1 MKFLKYVLICLIAL
15 LFIFLAVTYF
25 IPFERYIPEVER
37 VISALVE
44 RPVRIER
51 LKIELLPAP
60 HLHIEGVTVGR
71 VGEVKLGALEVGFD
85 ANSLFHSQ
93 CVVSLVVIERGELD
107 QGAVTELFEW
117 LMSPVP
123 TVQEPV
129 YCRVERLDFKGFR
142 LEVPDMPLDGV
153 AGTVLFTAN
162 NDPDLISLHVPLFD
176 LTAEVKPRPDGTF
189 HVVATTPG
197 WAVPDIPDMQL
208 EGIKAI
214 GDISDTDF
222 DIQELSGKLMGVTL
236 RGKARLH
243 WEPEWELSGAVNIA
257 GSNVSHAIK
266 ALDGRVIGFGRLQG
280 HGVFHSHGATPDA
293 LVEHLVMDADVKS
306 TDFSL
311 QIEPRAKQPLKLEQL
326 NTHIAYT
333 PDAIRLQQ
341 MDAKLAGGT
350 LKGAMTLLPATSI
363 FRFDLSPK
371 GVHPQPIVRA
381 VDDGLLLSGVL
392 DANVKGSINLDHL
405 RDFPR
410 ESRIEGKF
418 TIRHGELGES
428 KLVEA
433 VNSNIPKTQEKK
445 IQFDQISSDILVD
458 NAGFQLSKLKIVA
471 SVFNAEGNLSI
482 SSQEQLDGVLGMD
495 LKGMAGLVSFP
506 LRVSGSLDSPVV
518 RPTGGVMAGAAIGTA
533 LLGPVGAAIGIRAG
547 PLIDRVWGK
556 KANTPASGVVPAGK
570 GGATQGAVHPAH

>member
-1 MKFLKYVLICLIAL
+1 MKFLKYGLISLIAL

-25 IPFERYIPEVER
+25 IPFGRYIPEVER
-37 VISALVE
+37 VISTLVE

-60 HLHIEGVTVGR
+60 HLHIEGITVGHR
-71 VGEVKLGALEVGFD
+71 GEVKLGVLEVGFD
-85 ANSLFHSQ
+85 VNSLFNHQ
-93 CVVSLVVIERGELD
+93 CVVSLAVIDHGVLAE
-107 QGAVTELFEW
+107 GAVAELFDW

-129 YCRVERLDFKGFR
+129 YCRIERLDFNNFH
-142 LEVPDMPLDGV
+142 LDVPGMPLDGV
-153 AGTVLFTAN
+153 GGKVLFTAN
-162 NDPDLISLHVPLFD
+162 NDPDSISLHIPLFD
-176 LTAEVKPRPDGTF
+176 LTAEVKLKPDGAF
-189 HVVATTPG
+189 HVEATTPG

-208 EGIKAI
+208 EKIKAI

-222 DIQELSGKLMGVTL
+222 DIQELSGTLMGVTL
-236 RGKARLH
+236 RGRARLH
-243 WEPEWELSGAVNIA
+243 WEPEWELSGEVNLA
-257 GSNVSHAIK
+257 GSNVSHEIK
-266 ALDGRVIGFGRLQG
+266 ALDGRAIGFGKLHG
-280 HGVFHSHGATPDA
+280 HGVFRSHGATPDA
-293 LVEHLVMDADVKS
+293 LAKHLVMGADVKS
-306 TDFSL
+306 TGFSL
-311 QIEPRAKQPLKLEQL
+311 QIEPQAKQPLKLEQL

-341 MDAKLAGGT
+341 IDAKLAGGT
-350 LKGAMTLLPATSI
+350 LTGAMTLLPATSL

-392 DANVKGSINLDHL
+392 DADVKGSINLDHL
-405 RDFPR
+405 KDFPR
-410 ESRIEGKF
+410 ESCIEGRF
-418 TIRHGELGES
+418 NIRHGELGES

-445 IQFDQISSDILVD
+445 IQFDQISSDLLVN
-458 NAGFQLSKLKIVA
+458 NAGYQLSKLKIVA
-471 SVFNAEGNLSI
+471 SVFNAEGNLSV
-482 SSQEQLDGVLGMD
+482 SSEELLDGVLGMD

-506 LRVSGSLDSPVV
+506 LRVSGSLESPVV

-556 KANTPASGVVPAGK
+556 RANTPASGVVPAGK
-570 GGATQGAVHPAH
+570 GGATQGTVPPAH